1 MLKKAFMLV
10 SGNAF
15 ASALLLV
22 RNLIVARLVS
32 PADYG
37 VASTFAISMSIVEM
51 MSYIGLQ
58 QLMVVD
64 KNGDDPEFQKAM
76 QGFQVLRGCFSSLA
90 MYLISV
96 PYARFMGIEDV
107 AWTFQVMSVVPLM
120 NALQHFDQH
129 RAKRVMNFR
138 PSILISVY
146 PALFSVVA
154 IWPIALIFHDYQI
167 MLWSMILQ
175 TAATVVMSHL
185 LAERPY
191 GLKLDAQVMK
201 KSMLFGW
208 PLLLNGIMLF
218 AVFNGE
224 KLIVGRELGMA
235 PLAVFTM
242 AFTLTVTPTLIL
254 GNSIQTMFLS
264 QLSLAQDRQ
273 KDFERIGVV
282 TIEASLVIGILLVV
296 GTSLLGGPIIG
307 LLLGPK
313 YMPMLDI
320 IVPMAILQSVRS
332 GKTGSSVVALAR
344 KRSGNSIA
352 ANVFRVGSLPIAWWI
367 AIKTGDINQILW
379 VGIASEVMGF
389 ILSLYLV
396 QTRVGMSVRP
406 VLVPVTLVAIVYVTA
421 AFVAIE
427 HPPVAEFG
435 KNFAWQEFVVL
446 TNGLA
451 ALVSMTGLRK
461 WLVRRFLGR

>member
-1 MLKKAFMLV
+1 MLKKALMLV

-22 RNLIVARLVS
+22 RNLIVARLIS
-32 PADYG
+32 PDDYG
-37 VASTFAISMSIVEM
+37 IASTFAISMSIVEM
-51 MSYIGLQ
+51 MSYLGLQ

-64 KNGDDPEFQKAM
+64 KDGDDPHFQTAM
-76 QGFQVLRGCFSSLA
+76 QGFQVLRGVFSSLV

-96 PYARFMGIEDV
+96 PYAQFMGIEHV

-129 RAKRVMNFR
+129 RMKRVMNFR
-138 PSILISVY
+138 PSILIGVI
-146 PALFSVVA
+146 PALFSVIV
-154 IWPIALIFHDYQI
+154 IWPIAMMFHDYRI

-175 TAATVVMSHL
+175 TAATVVLSHI

-191 GLKLDAQVMK
+191 GLRLDRDVMK
-201 KSMLFGW
+201 RSMIFGW
-208 PLLLNGIMLF
+208 PLLMNGVMLF

-235 PLAVFTM
+235 ELAVFSM
-242 AFTLTVTPTLIL
+242 AFTLTLTPTLIL

-264 QLSLAQDRQ
+264 QLSQAQERQ
-273 KDFERIGVV
+273 AEFQRVGTV
-282 TIEASLVIGILLVV
+282 TIEASLVIGVLLVV
-296 GTSLLGGPIIG
+296 GTSLFAGPVIA

-313 YMPMLDI
+313 YASMMDL
-320 IVPMAILQSVRS
+320 IVPMAILQGVRS

-367 AIKTGDINQILW
+367 AIRTGDINLIIW
-379 VGIASEVMGF
+379 VGVAAEVLGF
-389 ILSLYLV
+389 LLSLYLV
-396 QTRVGMSVRP
+396 KTRVGMSIRAVMVP
-406 VLVPVTLVAIVYVTA
+406 VLLVGLVYVTA
-421 AFVAIE
+421 AMVAHM
-427 HPPVAEFG
+427 HPPQAG
-435 KNFAWQEFVVL
+435 LLANFMWGQLIVL
-446 TNGLA
+446 SNGVA
-451 ALVSMTGLRK
+451 ALISMTGLRK
-461 WLVRRFLGR
+461 FVMRRFFR